1 MQRRFAQDY
10 IFSSSFAVERAGGRN
25 REQTSEVKQVRVW
38 TVLFLESFCLSTAL
52 IYITHL
58 SIS

>member
-1 MQRRFAQDY
+1 MQRFAQDY

-25 REQTSEVKQVRVW
+25 REQTSDVKQGGVW
-38 TVLFLESFCLSTAL
+38 TVLFLESFCLL
-52 IYITHL
+52 THL